1 MVKSQ
6 HFTAAL
12 EYLFDDNRSNLD
24 PFDYDRH
31 VVTSSLTWR
40 F

>member
-1 MVKSQ
+1 LND
-6 HFTAAL
+6 FTGSV

-24 PFDYDRH
+24 AFTYKRH
-31 VVTSSLTWR
+31 VITTSVTWR